1 MRRRLG
7 LERHSSNPVSP
18 TIETTSKAEAQMA
31 SAGSNVSESR
41 AEARARILN
50 DLAKAEAEANL
61 RREEL
66 TKATQRSS
74 LQTLTAPTDG
84 IVAQLAVHTIGG
96 VVKAAKPIIV
106 IVPKGG
112 TLVVEVKLLNK
123 DMGFVRQGQPVALKL
138 EAFPFTRF
146 GTVRGHVE
154 SISSDAVE
162 DEKLGLVYSVR
173 ITVDRAFIDR
183 GDSKV
188 SLSPG
193 MSATADIRTG
203 QRSIMSYL
211 MSPIDQAR
219 LEAGR
224 ER

>member
-18 TIETTSKAEAQMA
+18 TIETRSKAEAQMA

-123 DMGFVRQGQPVALKL
+123 DMGFVRQGQAVALKL

-146 GTVRGHVE
+146 GTVPGHVE

-162 DEKLGLVYSVR
+162 DEKLGLVYSVK
-173 ITVDRAFIDR
+173 R
-183 GDSKV
+183 GGNDET
-188 SLSPG
+188 LSRVK
-193 MSATADIRTG
+193 IN
-203 QRSIMSYL
+203 
-211 MSPIDQAR
+211 SPNVANCASGI
-219 LEAGR
+219 GI
-224 ER
+224 